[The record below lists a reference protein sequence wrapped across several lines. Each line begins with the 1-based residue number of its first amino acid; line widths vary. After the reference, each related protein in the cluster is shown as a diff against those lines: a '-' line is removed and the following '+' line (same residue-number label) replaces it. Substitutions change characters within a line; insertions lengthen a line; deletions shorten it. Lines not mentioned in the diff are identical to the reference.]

1 MRRFAAARLL
11 LCAASLWTAAGVARA
26 SELDDRLAGANLKR
40 GQLMFIL
47 CRTCHDLEPDLPHK
61 AGPNLHGIIGRKAGS
76 IAGFKFS
83 DAMVKSSVVW
93 TPETMDAWIK
103 QPTALVPGSAMAL
116 AGLPSDADRAS
127 IIAWMLANG
136 AQPAP

>member
-1 MRRFAAARLL
+1 MRRLVKARLL
-11 LCAASLWTAAGVARA
+11 ICAASLWAAAGVARA

-47 CRTCHDLEPDLPHK
+47 CKTCHELEPNLPHK
-61 AGPNLHGIIGRKAGS
+61 AGPNLHGIMGRKAGS

-83 DAMVKSSVVW
+83 DALARSGVVW

-136 AQPAP
+136 AKPAL